1 MDFGLSEEQ
10 RIIQDSVRKFLAKEI
25 APLVEEYERE
35 RKLIGKEI
43 IKKLEPYGYASGLV
57 PEEQG
62 GLGLD
67 YLTYGLMVEE
77 LSRAWASLR
86 TLVTSSALA
95 TKLIARVG
103 SVEQQAKFLP
113 PLMAMDQIACFALTE
128 PNVGS
133 DTSALETKAQRD
145 GDYYLLNGTKTL
157 ITGGSLAE
165 LVLVYAKV
173 KDAGGGRGNGG
184 LTAFLVHRSES
195 TFEARNIRKMGLHA
209 SPLSEL
215 AFVDCRVPAA
225 NRLGQEGE
233 GQRIALSGLNA
244 GRVNVTFAV
253 VGLGQAA
260 LEASIRYA
268 QERVQF
274 GKTIAH
280 FQLVQEMIVQMALKV
295 DTARLLGMRAATLLD
310 QGVDC
315 RREASLAKLYAT
327 EAMLEVCNQ
336 AIQVHGGYGY
346 TEEFPVERYYRD
358 LRHLTM
364 AEGTTQIQTLLLGRE
379 ILGVPAFR

>member
-1 MDFGLSEEQ
+1 MEVELNQEQ
-10 RIIQDSVRKFLAKEI
+10 RIIKDSVRKFLTKEI
-25 APLVEEYERE
+25 APLVEEYETE
-35 RKLIGKEI
+35 RKHITKDI
-43 IKKLEPYGYASGLV
+43 IKKLEDYGYASGLV
-57 PEEQG
+57 PEDQG

-77 LSRAWASLR
+77 LSRIWASLR

-95 TKLIARVG
+95 TKLLSRVG
-103 SVEQQAKFLP
+103 TAAQREKFLP
-113 PLMAMDQIACFALTE
+113 RLMAMDELACFALTE

-133 DTSALETKAQRD
+133 DTRALETKAQRD
-145 GDYYLLNGTKTL
+145 GDFYVLNGTKTL
-157 ITGGSLAE
+157 ITGGSLAD

-173 KDAGGGRGNGG
+173 KGGKG
-184 LTAFLVHRSES
+184 LTAFLVHKSES
-195 TFEARNIRKMGLHA
+195 SYEARDIRKMGMHA

-260 LEASIRYA
+260 LEASMGYA
-268 QERVQF
+268 RERVQF
-274 GKTIAH
+274 GKTIAN
-280 FQLVQEMIVQMALKV
+280 FQLVQDMIVQMALKV
-295 DTARLLGMRAATLLD
+295 DIARMLGFRAASLLNR
-310 QGVDC
+310 GVDC
-315 RREASLAKLYAT
+315 RREASYAKLYAT
-327 EAMLEVCNQ
+327 EAMVEVCNQ

-346 TEEFPVERYYRD
+346 TAEFPVERYFRD
-358 LRHLTM
+358 VRHLTM
-364 AEGTTQIQTLLLGRE
+364 AEGTTEIQKLLLGRE
-379 ILGVPAFR
+379 ILGVSAFL

>member
-1 MDFGLSEEQ
+1 MEIELNEQQ
-10 RIIQDSVRKFLAKEI
+10 RIIKDSVRKFLTKEI
-25 APLVEEYERE
+25 APLVEEYETQ
-35 RKLIGKEI
+35 RKYITKDI
-43 IKKLEPYGYASGLV
+43 VKKLEDCGYASGLV

-77 LSRAWASLR
+77 LSRIWPSLR

-103 SVEQQAKFLP
+103 SPEQQEKFLP
-113 PLMAMDQIACFALTE
+113 RLMAMDELACFALTE

-133 DTSALETKAQRD
+133 DTAALETKAERH
-145 GDYYLLNGTKTL
+145 GDHYVINGTKTL
-157 ITGGSLAE
+157 ITGGSLAD

-173 KDAGGGRGNGG
+173 KGGQG
-184 LTAFLVHRSES
+184 LTAFLVHKSES
-195 TFEARNIRKMGLHA
+195 DYEARDIRKMGMHA

-215 AFVDCRVPAA
+215 AFVDCRVPDA

-274 GKTIAH
+274 GKAIAS
-280 FQLVQEMIVQMALKV
+280 FQMVQDMIVRMAMKV
-295 DTARLLGMRAATLLD
+295 DISRMLGFRAASLLD
-310 QGVDC
+310 RGVDC
-315 RREASLAKLYAT
+315 RREASFAKLYAT
-327 EAMLEVCNQ
+327 EAMVEVCNQ

-346 TEEFPVERYYRD
+346 TSEFPVERYFRD
-358 LRHLTM
+358 IRHLTM
-364 AEGTTQIQTLLLGRE
+364 AEGTTQIQKLLLGRE
-379 ILGVPAFR
+379 ILGVSAFK

>member
-1 MDFGLSEEQ
+1 MDIELNEQQ
-10 RIIQDSVRKFLAKEI
+10 RIIKDSVRKFLAKEI
-25 APLVEEYERE
+25 APLVEEHETE
-35 RKLIGKEI
+35 RKLITKDI

-57 PEEQG
+57 SEEKG

-67 YLTYGLMVEE
+67 FSSYCLMVEE
-77 LSRAWASLR
+77 LSRTWASLR
-86 TLVTSSALA
+86 TVVTSSALV
-95 TKLIARVG
+95 TKLLARKG
-103 SVEQQAKFLP
+103 TDRQREKFLE
-113 PLMAMDQIACFALTE
+113 PLLSMDEMACFALTE

-133 DTSALETKAQRD
+133 DTSSVETKAERD
-145 GDYYLLNGTKTL
+145 GDHYIINGTKTL
-157 ITGGSLAE
+157 ITGGSLAD

-173 KDAGGGRGNGG
+173 KNAAGGNGI
-184 LTAFLVHRSES
+184 TAFLVHKSES
-195 TFEARNIRKMGLHA
+195 TFEARNIRKMGMHS

-215 AFVDCRVPAA
+215 AFVDCRVPAE

-233 GQRIALSGLNA
+233 GQRIALNGLNE

-280 FQLVQEMIVQMALKV
+280 FQLVQDMIVKMALQV
-295 DTARLLGMRAATLLD
+295 DTARLLGLRAAALID
-310 QGVDC
+310 RGVDC
-315 RREASLAKLYAT
+315 RREASFAKLYST
-327 EAMLEVCNQ
+327 EAMVQVCNQ

-346 TEEFPVERYYRD
+346 TAEFPVERYFRD
-358 LRHLTM
+358 VRHLTL
-364 AEGTTQIQTLLLGRE
+364 AEGTTEIQKLILGRE
-379 ILGVPAFR
+379 ILGVPAFA